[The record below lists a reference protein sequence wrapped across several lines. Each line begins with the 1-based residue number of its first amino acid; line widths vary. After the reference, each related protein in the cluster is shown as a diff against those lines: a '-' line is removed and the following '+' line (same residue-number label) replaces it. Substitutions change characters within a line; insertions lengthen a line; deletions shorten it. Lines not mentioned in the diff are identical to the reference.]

1 MDLIRIF
8 AETSFAYISERYCDN
23 YKTAPEFDVANLMI
37 DEASFVD
44 ECRLHHKELSDD
56 QIRMIYGVFRD
67 DWSESCEIADSE
79 NPENQNIFNVLFKLS
94 QELLRIVNGIPKVK
108 FQHLFRWREVS
119 QLLGEDI
126 FSMALLAFENR
137 HQHDNTQNFPSFEK
151 IPSVLHND
159 NPHLDYIFR
168 TVGLCE
174 LHSHLK
180 AATDNFA
187 ISWVCLMNHI
197 SKQGAKFKKLA
208 EIQDPSRMDYVS
220 EKIYNAVTEAAYIR
234 YSLWQHL
241 ANDIKLP
248 TLTEKYSIEANRIE
262 LDEKTKEL
270 RNEANDYDYIYVPKS
285 GNMSVFVGER
295 KFLYTMFSKILTTND
310 INIHKFFYRYILR
323 KNQLRSFLVQVN
335 DNTGF
340 GNFKRFQDL
349 KSKFLTP
356 NYERLL
362 TTLPIWEAR
371 VFNYNTV
378 YEARVAPVK
387 RPTDFKKLYH
397 KIKDELKDLKD
408 IEFTILFH
416 FLKEQETKEV
426 EMTARDFILRYK
438 NLHNSIKLKRVH
450 EYAMDEAM
458 DSAIDAAS
466 SELYCR
472 PETFAQSFRFLKKHG
487 YFATFH
493 AGEDFYDLADG
504 LRSIAEAIEFLGLE
518 AGDRIGHAIA
528 LGLDPIRFY
537 SLRHNYI
544 AIPQQWML
552 DNVVWLY
559 YYSRKHNVSMS
570 PATEEFILKIYRK
583 LIWSIGYR
591 NTNHGS
597 IDISDYYQS
606 MLLRGDNPNYYKEG
620 KFNKLMYKGLL
631 LDGESWHSFDLQQ
644 QNKDVDEIRKFNTV
658 AVQLYADY
666 HFDKEIRRKG
676 KLIKS
681 YLLPDGYSELILEL
695 QNKMIQKISKCRLGI
710 ECCPSSNLRIGHL
723 EKFENHPIFRF
734 MPVQEPES
742 RYPLPVTVN
751 TDDLGIFATSLP
763 NEFSLLALALL
774 KKKDDMGNHVYSSQ
788 EVYDWIKRVVEN
800 GHKYHFK
807 SDRVQVIQD
816 DKDDDN

>member
-8 AETSFAYISERYCDN
+8 AETSFAHISERYCDN
-23 YKTAPEFDVANLMI
+23 SSSAPEFCVKNLMI
-37 DEASFVD
+37 DESAFVD

-67 DWSESCEIADSE
+67 DWSESCEISDSE

-94 QELLRIVNGIPKVK
+94 QELLRDVNGIPKVK

-126 FSMALLAFENR
+126 FAMALLAFENR
-137 HQHDNTQNFPSFEK
+137 HQRDNTLNFPSFEK

-180 AATDNFA
+180 AATDNFT

-197 SKQGAKFKKLA
+197 SKQGTKFKKLA
-208 EIQDPSRMDYVS
+208 EIQDPSRKDYVS
-220 EKIYNAVTEAAYIR
+220 GKMYNAVAEAAYVR
-234 YSLWQHL
+234 YALWQHIT
-241 ANDIKLP
+241 NDLNLP
-248 TLTEKYSIEANRIE
+248 SLTDKYSIEENRIE
-262 LDEKTKEL
+262 LDDHTKEL
-270 RNEANDYDYIYVPKS
+270 RSEANDYDYIYVPNS

-295 KFLYTMFSKILTTND
+295 KFLYSIFLKILSTND
-310 INIHKFFYRYILR
+310 FNLHKLFYRYILR
-323 KNQLRSFLVQVN
+323 KNQLRAFLVQVN

-349 KSKFLTP
+349 KSKFLMP

-362 TTLPIWEAR
+362 TILPIWEAR

-387 RPTDFKKLYH
+387 PTDFKKIYH

-408 IEFTILFH
+408 IEFSILFH
-416 FLKEQETKEV
+416 FIKEQETKEV

-438 NLHNSIKLKRVH
+438 NLHNSIKLKH
-450 EYAMDEAM
+450 IHKYAIDESMA
-458 DSAIDAAS
+458 SAIDAAS

-504 LRSIAEAIEFLGLE
+504 LRAISEAIEFLGLE

-559 YYSRKHNVSMS
+559 YYSRKHNVSMA

-591 NTNHGS
+591 NPDHGS

-606 MLLRGDNPNYYKEG
+606 MMLRGDNPKYYKEG
-620 KFNKLMYKGLL
+620 RFNKRMHNEVTF
-631 LDGESWHSFDLQQ
+631 DGESWHSFDLQQ
-644 QNKDVDEIRKFNTV
+644 QNKDLEEIRRFNTV
-658 AVQLYADY
+658 AVQLYSDY
-666 HFDKEIRRKG
+666 HFDKQIRQKG

-681 YLLPDGYSELILEL
+681 YLLPEGYPNLIFEL

-734 MPVQEPES
+734 MPVHEPES

-774 KKKDDMGNHVYSSQ
+774 KKKDDKGNHVYSSQ

-807 SDRVQVIQD
+807 DDRAQIIQD
-816 DKDDDN
+816 KENDDI